1 MLVGSSLVILFM
13 HSKAM
18 QINMLTVLCAPVMV
32 CCGCVQ
38 LSYIWMIGT
47 WELDEFCQNISD
59 LRTMTGPF
67 EANRPVTEVI
77 TIAHTATVPPEV
89 LGFTLHDDNVVIAP
103 RSGIPL
109 RVVPP
114 AARSDMD
121 DVPVADEA
129 EQPVP
134 ERGAEVDNNEVI
146 IDGLRLDSN
155 SPLKTLVAACES
167 LGISGRGGK
176 AKCLK
181 RIWDHLQA
189 QELIAAHGAQQ
200 QLRGDLARPVHSQ
213 SVPAEPTEKEIADH
227 NSTHQPFAA
236 WCELCIANRSQQDG
250 HPAQRDEPAGAHT
263 CVSFDFG
270 FASRTEHE
278 PKACGLFIHGRH
290 SGAMHV
296 VPTPQKGG
304 RHLQYLCTEFCRFL
318 VWLGQSTIAL

>member
-1 MLVGSSLVILFM
+1 M
-13 HSKAM
+13 
-18 QINMLTVLCAPVMV
+18 N
-32 CCGCVQ
+32 
-38 LSYIWMIGT
+38 
-47 WELDEFCQNISD
+47 
-59 LRTMTGPF
+59 
-67 EANRPVTEVI
+67 
-77 TIAHTATVPPEV
+77 
-89 LGFTLHDDNVVIAP
+89 
-103 RSGIPL
+103 
-109 RVVPP
+109 
-114 AARSDMD
+114 
-121 DVPVADEA
+121 
-129 EQPVP
+129 
-134 ERGAEVDNNEVI
+134 
-146 IDGLRLDSN
+146 
-155 SPLKTLVAACES
+155 ES

-176 AKCLK
+176 TKCLK

-213 SVPAEPTEKEIADH
+213 FVPAEPTEKEVADH
-227 NSTHQPFAA
+227 NLSHQPFAA

-278 PKACGLFIHGRH
+278 PKACGLFIHDRH

-318 VWLGQSTIAL
+318 VWLGQSTIGFDATRSHQHFLCLKLLRKHADHLESESLKRQFLQEVMLRMVLQKSL